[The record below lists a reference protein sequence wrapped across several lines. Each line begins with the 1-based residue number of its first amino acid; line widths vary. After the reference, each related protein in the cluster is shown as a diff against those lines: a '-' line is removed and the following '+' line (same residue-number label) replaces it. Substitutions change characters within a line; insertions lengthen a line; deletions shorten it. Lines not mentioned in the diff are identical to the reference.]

1 MTKLT
6 FVSKIAVNFI
16 YSKEEGMNAM
26 ELGRQVQIKRREKN
40 LSQTELGDLVG
51 ISRNYVSLIER
62 GEAENISMKIV
73 NQLAVALGA
82 SPSELTGESL
92 PVMISLSLR
101 EFALEQ
107 NLSYEVIDKLARI
120 PRRGKEPQTAKEW
133 KILYD
138 LISKFMDSGGA

>member
-1 MTKLT
+1 
-6 FVSKIAVNFI
+6 
-16 YSKEEGMNAM
+16 MNAM
-26 ELGRQVQIKRREKN
+26 ELGRQVQTKRREKN
-40 LSQTELGDLVG
+40 LSQAELGNLVG

>member
-1 MTKLT
+1 MT

-73 NQLAVALGA
+73 SQLAVALGA

-92 PVMISLSLR
+92 PVMISPSLR

-133 KILYD
+133 KELYT

>member
-1 MTKLT
+1 
-6 FVSKIAVNFI
+6 
-16 YSKEEGMNAM
+16 MNAM

-40 LSQTELGDLVG
+40 LSQAELGDLVG

-92 PVMISLSLR
+92 PVMISPSLR

>member
-1 MTKLT
+1 
-6 FVSKIAVNFI
+6 
-16 YSKEEGMNAM
+16 MNAM
-26 ELGRQVQIKRREKN
+26 ELGRQVQTKRREKN
-40 LSQTELGDLVG
+40 LSQAELGNLVG

-92 PVMISLSLR
+92 PVMIPPSLR

>member
-1 MTKLT
+1 
-6 FVSKIAVNFI
+6 
-16 YSKEEGMNAM
+16 MNAM